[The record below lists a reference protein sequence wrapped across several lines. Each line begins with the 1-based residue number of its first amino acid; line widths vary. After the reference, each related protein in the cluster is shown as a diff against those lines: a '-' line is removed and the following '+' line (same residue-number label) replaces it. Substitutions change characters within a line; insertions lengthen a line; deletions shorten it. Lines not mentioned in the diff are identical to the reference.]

1 MNFIQFLEQRVAA
14 TNSLLCVGLDPRSES
29 ADALYADCVRLID
42 ATAPY
47 AACYKPNSAFFEAHG
62 AAGIAALRAVIA
74 HVPTGIPV
82 LLDAKRGDIADTA
95 EAYASAAFDHLGA
108 HAVTVNPYLG
118 GEALAPF
125 LARPERGAFVLCK
138 TSNPGADEFQA
149 LELATPLSTIGRGA
163 GGEGTLY
170 ETVARQAQSWNR
182 NGNVALVVG
191 ATDPEALARVRAAAP
206 DLWFLVP
213 GVGAQGGDLAAALR
227 TGLRAD
233 GQGVLITTSRAIA
246 RAADPAAAA
255 EQFRDEINTLRTQSS
270 PLQSSIF
277 NLPLQQLAQDLITSQ
292 CVRFGQFTLKSGAL
306 SPIYLD
312 LRRLV
317 TYPAILRRVA
327 RAYAAKLSGL
337 HFDRLAGLPYA
348 ALPIATA
355 IALEMDRPM
364 IYPRREAKEY
374 GTKASIEGEFN
385 PGETAVMIDDLV
397 TTGGAKFEAIEK
409 LEGAGLTVRDI
420 VVLIDRGQGASATL
434 AEAGYTL
441 HAVATLPEL
450 LPEWQRTGAISLAQA
465 EEVRAFLAQ

>member
-14 TNSLLCVGLDPRSES
+14 INSLLCVGLDPRGES

-42 ATAPY
+42 TTAPY
-47 AACYKPNSAFFEAHG
+47 AACYKPNSAFFEVHG

-74 HVPTGIPV
+74 HVPAGIPV

-108 HAVTVNPYLG
+108 HALTVNPYLG

-149 LELATPLSTIGRGA
+149 LELAGA
-163 GGEGTLY
+163 TLY

-206 DLWFLVP
+206 GLWFLVP

-227 TGLRAD
+227 AGLRAD
-233 GQGVLITTSRAIA
+233 GQGVLISTSRAIA

-255 EQFRDEINTLRTQSS
+255 KQLRDEINTLRSQFVPSS
-270 PLQSSIF
+270 F
-277 NLPLQQLAQDLITSQ
+277 RLPPSAFEQLAQDLITSQ

-355 IALEMDRPM
+355 IALEMNRPM

-434 AEAGYTL
+434 AQAGYSL

-450 LPEWQRTGAISLAQA
+450 LPEWQRTGAISPAQA
-465 EEVRAFLAQ
+465 EKVQAFLAQ